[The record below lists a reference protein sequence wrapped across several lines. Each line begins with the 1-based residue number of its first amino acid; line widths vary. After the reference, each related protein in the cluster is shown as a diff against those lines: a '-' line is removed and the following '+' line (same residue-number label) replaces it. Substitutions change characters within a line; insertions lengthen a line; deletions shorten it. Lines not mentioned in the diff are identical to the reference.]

1 MISTLEIQNH
11 MAEAL
16 KELQIISVKCMD
28 LERASIIDR
37 ERIKKLEKELDI
49 ANEVIDCHMGQVAH
63 G

>member
-37 ERIKKLEKELDI
+37 ECIKKLEKELDI
-49 ANEVIDCHMGQVAH
+49 ANEIIDCHMGQVAH

>member
-49 ANEVIDCHMGQVAH
+49 ANEIIDCHMGRVAH

>member
-1 MISTLEIQNH
+1 

-49 ANEVIDCHMGQVAH
+49 ANEIIDCHMGRVAH

>member
-1 MISTLEIQNH
+1 

-49 ANEVIDCHMGQVAH
+49 ANEIIDCHMGQIAH

>member
-49 ANEVIDCHMGQVAH
+49 ANEIIDCHMGQVAH

>member
-49 ANEVIDCHMGQVAH
+49 ANEIIECHMGQVAH

>member
-49 ANEVIDCHMGQVAH
+49 ANEIIDCHMGQIAH

>member
-37 ERIKKLEKELDI
+37 ERIKKLEKEIDI
-49 ANEVIDCHMGQVAH
+49 ANEIIDCHMGQVAH